1 MPRIKGQ
8 PAVNYGDGRCLS
20 SSCSVGVCWWPGGI
34 GAIHRIKKK
43 EAVED
48 RKMSRP
54 VTIFI
59 SFLWLGLGA
68 ALVSADGAHSI
79 SDWDSD

>member
-1 MPRIKGQ
+1 MATADVYRLRVQ
-8 PAVNYGDGRCLS
+8 LE
-20 SSCSVGVCWWPGGI
+20 SVGGRAESERFI
-34 GAIHRIKKK
+34 ESKKK